1 MTIIE
6 VKTSAHIKAF
16 HQIPFEIY
24 KNDSNWIPHI
34 KQDVEKVFTKKENK
48 FFRHGEAIRWILK
61 NDDNV
66 YIGRISAFINR
77 KKAFSEK
84 QPTGGVGFFEC
95 TNDPEASSLLFDT
108 AKKWL
113 EDREMEAMDGPIN
126 FGERDRYWGLLV
138 EGFENR
144 PIYANPYQPPYYQKL
159 FEDYG
164 FLTYFEQFM
173 YCEIS
178 VMTFQI
184 NTKNDLLEFYK
195 IKDIPSDT
203 KN

>member
-6 VKTSAHIKAF
+6 VKTPAHIKTF

-66 YIGRISAFINR
+66 YIGRIAAFINR

-95 TNDPEASSLLFDT
+95 NDDLEASNLLFDT
-108 AKKWL
+108 SKKWL
-113 EDREMEAMDGPIN
+113 EDGPI
-126 FGERDRYWGLLV
+126 L
-138 EGFENR
+138 
-144 PIYANPYQPPYYQKL
+144 
-159 FEDYG
+159 
-164 FLTYFEQFM
+164 
-173 YCEIS
+173 
-178 VMTFQI
+178 
-184 NTKNDLLEFYK
+184 
-195 IKDIPSDT
+195 
-203 KN
+203 

>member
-6 VKTSAHIKAF
+6 VNSPAKIKVF
-16 HQIPFEIY
+16 HQIPFDIY

-34 KQDVEKVFTKKENK
+34 KQDVEKVFTKSSNK

-61 NDDNV
+61 DDNNK
-66 YIGRISAFINR
+66 YIGRIAAFINR

-84 QPTGGVGFFEC
+84 QPTGGIGFFEC
-95 TNDPEASSLLFDT
+95 IDDLSASSLLFDT

-113 EDREMEAMDGPIN
+113 EDREMQAMDGPIN

-144 PIYANPYQPPYYQKL
+144 PIYANPYNPPYYQKL
-159 FEDYG
+159 FKDYG
-164 FLTYFEQFM
+164 FLTYFEQYM
-173 YCEIS
+173 YCRNIS
-178 VMTFQI
+178 DDI
-184 NTKNDLLEFYK
+184 SSKYK
-195 IKDIPSDT
+195 
-203 KN
+203 